1 MIKTIVFDL
10 DNTLYW
16 MGPFDRPGVTDDD
29 PEYKKFLQ
37 TRRLSEENKEILDI
51 LKKQY
56 RLFIINYE
64 NSNWR
69 FNTKKAVFQLDD
81 YFETVWQGTK
91 NVNKIDIIK
100 VITKQFKADEIL
112 VIGDK
117 KHDEIF
123 AGNVLGCH
131 TVQIMIGRHSTAP
144 IEFPNEK
151 PDFQINNLS
160 EIFDVLKKLNSE

>member
-69 FNTKKAVFQLDD
+69 FNTKKAVFQLD
-81 YFETVWQGTK
+81 
-91 NVNKIDIIK
+91 
-100 VITKQFKADEIL
+100 EIL